1 MTSRILTNVSGAF
14 CTSCGSKEHVLNR
27 HEELVC
33 TKCGQVIMRQNLEE
47 GPEWRPFL
55 PESESRSRVG
65 IPTTPLLR
73 DKGMST
79 FIGLDKHDLRGRR
92 VTGRFAKDIVRLRK
106 WQHRLRV
113 EDTKQRNLSTAL
125 KLLNR
130 MGERLELPF
139 PLLERA
145 SHIYRK
151 ALERDLIRGRSIG
164 GLIAASL
171 YVALR
176 SDNLPWSLRD
186 VSHASGYEKGEVS
199 KWYRLLVQELGLEM
213 PLIDAVPFVRRICAQ
228 LNLERKVDLTAS
240 RILRMAQEKRLTG
253 GKSPVAS
260 AAGAIYY
267 ACRVLGVELAES
279 AIAKTAGTTEVTI
292 KNHFEQFKEKIEP
305 MTPIATLVR

>member
-1 MTSRILTNVSGAF
+1 MTSRILTNVSGDF
-14 CTSCGSKEHVLNR
+14 CASCGSREHVLNR
-27 HEELVC
+27 HDELVC
-33 TKCGQVIMRQNLEE
+33 TNCGQVIMRQNLEE
-47 GPEWRPFL
+47 GPEWRSFL
-55 PESESRSRVG
+55 PESESRIRVG
-65 IPTTPLLR
+65 VPTTPLLR

-79 FIGLDKHDLRGRR
+79 FIGFDRRDPRGRR
-92 VTGRFAKDIVRLRK
+92 VTGRFARDIVRLRK

-151 ALERDLIRGRSIG
+151 ALEKNLVRGRSIG
-164 GLIAASL
+164 GLVAASL

-176 SDNLPWSLRD
+176 SENLPWTLRD
-186 VSHASGYEKGEVS
+186 VSHASGFEKGEVS
-199 KWYRLLVQELGLEM
+199 KCYRLLVQQFRLEM
-213 PLIDAVPFVRRICAQ
+213 PLIDAVPYVRRICAQ
-228 LNLERKVDLTAS
+228 LKLERKVDLTAS

-279 AIAKTAGTTEVTI
+279 AIAKAAGTTEVTI
-292 KNHFEQFKEKIEP
+292 KNHFEEFKDKIEP
-305 MTPIATLVR
+305 VTPIVTVVR